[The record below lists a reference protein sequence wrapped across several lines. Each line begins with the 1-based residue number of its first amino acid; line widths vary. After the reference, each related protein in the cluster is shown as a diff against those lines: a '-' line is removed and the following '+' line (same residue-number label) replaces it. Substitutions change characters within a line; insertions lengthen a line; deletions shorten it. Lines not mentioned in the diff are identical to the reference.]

1 MHVRHL
7 ALTNFRN
14 YTRLE
19 LDLPSGVTLLQGDN
33 AQGKTSLLEAIHYLA
48 TGRAPQ
54 AEVERELIN
63 WLASDDPLPFAKV
76 AAEITHDHE
85 MQRIE
90 ITLLAAN
97 GSGQTP
103 GFRKQVRIN
112 GVPRRAID
120 LVGTLRVVL
129 FVPQDI
135 DLVAGAPARR
145 RRYLDVALCQMN
157 PLYCHALASYNQ
169 ALAQRNALLRALR
182 ERGGDLQQLHFWD
195 DQLAEHGARIIAERQ
210 RLIVALD
217 LEARAR
223 HRALTDGRELLR
235 LQYLPSFVASPSPV
249 AAPAGSALSSADL
262 TPLSRSFA
270 HHLRAASRRDLAA
283 GMTLA
288 GPHRDDLRFLV
299 GERDLRTY
307 GSRGQQRTAAL
318 ALKLAEVEVMTRETG
333 EPPILLLDDVM
344 SELDATRRQMLLGAL
359 DRATQAIITTTDWED
374 FTKEFRAQAHR
385 LRVVGGKIEEA

>member
-1 MHVRHL
+1 LHLTHL

-19 LDLPSGVTLLQGDN
+19 LDLPPGVTLLQGDN

-76 AAEITHDHE
+76 AAEVAHDHE
-85 MQRIE
+85 VQRIE

-129 FVPQDI
+129 FIPQDI

-157 PLYCHALASYNQ
+157 PLYCRALASYNQ
-169 ALAQRNALLRALR
+169 ALAQRNALLRTLR
-182 ERGGDLQQLHFWD
+182 ERGGDPQQLHFWD

-217 LEARAR
+217 LEARRRAR
-223 HRALTDGRELLR
+223 
-235 LQYLPSFVASPSPV
+235 
-249 AAPAGSALSSADL
+249 
-262 TPLSRSFA
+262 
-270 HHLRAASRRDLAA
+270 
-283 GMTLA
+283 
-288 GPHRDDLRFLV
+288 
-299 GERDLRTY
+299 
-307 GSRGQQRTAAL
+307 
-318 ALKLAEVEVMTRETG
+318 
-333 EPPILLLDDVM
+333 
-344 SELDATRRQMLLGAL
+344 
-359 DRATQAIITTTDWED
+359 AIV
-374 FTKEFRAQAHR
+374 
-385 LRVVGGKIEEA
+385 L